1 MKNFVLYCSL
11 LGVATLVLFS
21 CTMEKRVHRPGY
33 HVEWKKSP
41 SITQAK
47 PETPKKQ
54 TENVVVPEENHTETA
69 SIFLEEESSAA
80 LGLVVDVGT
89 IENRNLHQQTHS
101 SLKSEAHAAVYS
113 GTYIPATS
121 QLRMGKKVMH
131 VETTPEPANNIQDGG
146 GSRLEVVG
154 LLSMIF
160 GIVAFL
166 SFPYSWP
173 VFGLAAFIMSIVSFS
188 RFRRYPGEFSGRGF
202 ALAGFILSLVS
213 LALFLGF
220 WFIALLASL

>member
-41 SITQAK
+41 STTQTK

-54 TENVVVPEENHTETA
+54 TENLVEPEENRTETA
-69 SIFLEEESSAA
+69 SVFSLEESSGAS
-80 LGLVVDVGT
+80 GLVADIGT
-89 IENRNLHQQTHS
+89 IENRNLHQQTPL
-101 SLKSEAHAAVYS
+101 SLKSEAHSAVHS
-113 GTYIPATS
+113 GTYFPATS

-131 VETTPEPANNIQDGG
+131 AGTITEPATNTQDGG

-173 VFGLAAFIMSIVSFS
+173 IFGLAAFIMSIVSFS
-188 RFRRYPGEFSGRGF
+188 KFRRYPGEFSGRGF